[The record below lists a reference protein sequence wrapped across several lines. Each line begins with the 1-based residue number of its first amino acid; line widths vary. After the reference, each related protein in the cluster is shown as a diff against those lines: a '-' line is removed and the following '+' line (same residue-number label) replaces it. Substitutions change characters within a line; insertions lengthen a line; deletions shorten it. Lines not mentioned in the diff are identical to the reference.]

1 MQKHSLEIFAGPVIW
16 QPKFFVGG
24 TDTQCVIY
32 VGLQIPPSPTAKF
45 GRPPNATRK
54 NFLPLPAL
62 LIFIAVRAGVASAL
76 AMFAL
81 AALQTYVLMLHIPA
95 VARETIH
102 FLAIDTVGV
111 RGLSEQ
117 GLFLRAA
124 MVPERS
130 EGERAEKPKRS
141 LPRRGKRASLRG

>member
-102 FLAIDTVGV
+102 FLANLVLHIGAFRAYGEKIAIYSIPNNFRTV
-111 RGLSEQ
+111 SPKASS
-117 GLFLRAA
+117 FAKYLRI
-124 MVPERS
+124 
-130 EGERAEKPKRS
+130 
-141 LPRRGKRASLRG
+141 